1 MDKKYIGQTI
11 AFPKPT
17 IEKLDALR
25 EKMQLETGILKL
37 SRRQVIESL
46 ILQKIKEGSDNV

>member
-25 EKMQLETGILKL
+25 EKMQLQTGILKL

-46 ILQKIKEGSDNV
+46 IFQKIKEGSDNV